1 MKLLSRLRSLHRSE
15 RGNVMVVAAACM
27 PIIVGAAAIGVE
39 SINLTLAKRQLQRSA
54 DSAALAGAYA
64 IVQSKVP
71 ADAVD
76 RDLTLNNK
84 LTLSTTR
91 TVENPATWGSPTPHS
106 DTRAVRVV
114 LAMQRST
121 PFWGLFSHSSTPI
134 TVEAKAAYVY
144 LGEFCMVS
152 LTNDTSTGVTFTGNT
167 TMNLGCGVESNSKGT
182 VAVSAGG
189 SASVTASPVAAVGGV
204 PSSGSYAS
212 GTTLLPYSP
221 PLSDPFAYLPRA
233 PTPPS
238 DCVSLD
244 LNPNGNSSIN
254 WKTNSLGAS
263 RSYCIVGST
272 NGQNAAKIQSNVA
285 FPSDVTV
292 YIQGGTLDIGPATVT
307 GTNVSFVLTTPPGS
321 TTGVANMTMNAN
333 AVLNLTAQ
341 TTGTYANVL
350 FYQDPR
356 VTSGTTT
363 TINGNSGASLT
374 GAFYFPNGDLSF
386 NGTAGMTI
394 TCLQLV
400 ALHLSFS
407 GNSTITNS
415 CKSTGPGTGPKS
427 FAGYFV
433 KLVA

>member
-1 MKLLSRLRSLHRSE
+1 MNVSKRLRSILKSD
-15 RGNVMVVAAACM
+15 RGNVMIVAAACM
-27 PIIVGAAAIGVE
+27 PIVIGAAAIGVD
-39 SINLTLAKRQLQRSA
+39 SIQLTLAKRELQRAA

-64 IVQSKVP
+64 IVQSKTP

-76 RDLTLNNK
+76 RDLTLNNRI
-84 LTLSTTR
+84 TLSTTR
-91 TVENPATWGSPTPHS
+91 TVENPTTWGSPSRS
-106 DTRAVRVV
+106 DTHAVRVA
-114 LAMQRST
+114 LTASRST
-121 PFWGLFSHSSTPI
+121 PFWGYFSHSST
-134 TVEAKAAYVY
+134 TVSVEAKAAYVY

-152 LTNDTSTGVTFTGNT
+152 LTNDTSTGVTFQGNT

-182 VAVSAGG
+182 TAVSAGG
-189 SASVTASPVAAVGGV
+189 SSSVTASPIAAVGGV

-221 PLSDPFAYLPRA
+221 PLSDPFSYLPRT

-238 DCVSLD
+238 DCVRLN
-244 LNPNGNSSIN
+244 LNPQGNQSIS
-254 WKTNSLGAS
+254 WGTLGAS

-272 NGQNAAKIQSNVA
+272 NGNNDAKIQTNVT
-285 FPSDVTV
+285 FPDNVTV
-292 YIQGGTLDIGPATVT
+292 YVQGGTLDIGPATVS
-307 GTNVSFVLTTPPGS
+307 GTHVSFVLTTPPNNGS
-321 TTGVANMTMNAN
+321 GSVATMSMNAN

-341 TTGTYANVL
+341 DTGTYAGVL

-356 VTSGTTT
+356 VTSGSTT
-363 TINGNSGASLT
+363 TINGNSGATLK
-374 GAFYFPNGDLSF
+374 GAFYFPNGDLTF
-386 NGTAGMTI
+386 NGNAGMTI

-415 CKSTGPGTGPKS
+415 CPSTGTTGAKS

>member
-1 MKLLSRLRSLHRSE
+1 MNVSKRLRSLLTCQRA
-15 RGNVMVVAAACM
+15 NVMVVAAACM
-27 PIIVGAAAIGVE
+27 PIIVGAAAIGVDTI
-39 SINLTLAKRQLQRSA
+39 SMTVAKRQLQRSA
-54 DSAALAGAYA
+54 DSAAIAGAYA
-64 IVQSKVP
+64 LVQSKS
-71 ADAVD
+71 ATTAVD
-76 RDLTLNNK
+76 RDLAINNK
-84 LTLSTTR
+84 ITLSATR
-91 TVENPATWGSPTPHS
+91 TVDNPTSWGTVTN
-106 DTRAVRVV
+106 DARAVRVA
-114 LAMQRST
+114 LTTNRST
-121 PFWGLFSHSSTPI
+121 PFWGLFNHSTTPI
-134 TVEAKAAYVY
+134 SVEAKAAYVY

-152 LTNDTSTGVTFTGNT
+152 LTTDTSTGVTFQGNT

-182 VAVSAGG
+182 TAVSAGG
-189 SASVTASPVAAVGGV
+189 SASVTASPIAAVGGV
-204 PSSGSYAS
+204 PSSSSYAS

-221 PLSDPFAYLPRA
+221 PLADPFAYVTRT

-244 LNPNGNSSIN
+244 LNPNGNGSIS
-254 WKTNSLGAS
+254 WKTNQLGSS

-272 NGQNAAKIQSNVA
+272 TGQNAAKIQSNVT
-285 FPSDVTV
+285 FPDDVTV

-307 GTNVSFVLTTPPGS
+307 GTHVNFVLTTPPGS
-321 TTGVANMTMNAN
+321 TTGVASMSMNAN
-333 AVLNLTAQ
+333 AVLNLTARES
-341 TTGTYANVL
+341 GSFAGIL

-363 TINGNSGASLT
+363 QINGNSGATLQ

-386 NGTAGMTI
+386 NGNSGMTI

-407 GNSTITNS
+407 GSSTITNS
-415 CKSTGPGTGPKS
+415 CPSTGSTGAKS